1 MNGPA
6 PLMMER
12 TVELTRVFD
21 APPER
26 VFAAWT
32 DPRHLARWFGPRG
45 FTVHSCEVEARP
57 GGLFRLCSRSPDGK
71 DYWVRGVYR
80 ELLPPRR
87 LVIASTAEDE
97 SGLPALDERVE
108 VSFSDKQGRT
118 RLVLRASAC
127 GSSARAA
134 AMLKGMGAMWN
145 QAVERLAGH
154 VTRRERGA

>member
-6 PLMMER
+6 PLTER

-32 DPRHLARWFGPRG
+32 DPRHLAGWFGPRG

-57 GGLFRLCSRSPDGK
+57 GGMFRLCTRSPDGK

-80 ELLPPRR
+80 ELVPPRR
-87 LVIASTAEDE
+87 LVIASTADDE
-97 SGLPALDERVE
+97 TGLPALDELVE
-108 VSFSDKQGRT
+108 VSFSGERGRT
-118 RLVLRASAC
+118 RLFLRASAA
-127 GSSARAA
+127 GASARAS
-134 AMLKGMGAMWN
+134 AMLRGMATMWS
-145 QAVERLAGH
+145 QTVERLAGH
-154 VTRRERGA
+154 VTRREPGA

>member
-80 ELLPPRR
+80 ELLPPR
-87 LVIASTAEDE
+87 T
-97 SGLPALDERVE
+97 
-108 VSFSDKQGRT
+108 Q
-118 RLVLRASAC
+118 
-127 GSSARAA
+127 
-134 AMLKGMGAMWN
+134 
-145 QAVERLAGH
+145 
-154 VTRRERGA
+154 